1 RNLAQRKHT
10 PPSRPMLRI
19 GFAEPAGFSEGA
31 SCPRGKRRTS
41 MCGAPWILS
50 AAPAA
55 TEGPPKVKVYGKG
68 KGKGIDHR
76 ATVGAAEAASSALA
90 LVGAASAASFLPRG
104 AKCLSTRRTP
114 AKTKPAPHGAGFV
127 PSATLQL
134 Q

>member
-1 RNLAQRKHT
+1 
-10 PPSRPMLRI
+10 
-19 GFAEPAGFSEGA
+19 
-31 SCPRGKRRTS
+31 
-41 MCGAPWILS
+41 
-50 AAPAA
+50 A

-134 Q
+134 QSRLYAIGTSPTACTGCPLLIAGRNVQCCST